1 MRKYHLEFTL
11 NMQDLSL
18 EALKVSL
25 IEFGENLEIVPL
37 AQDNTKAKDF
47 KVRISTE
54 DPTFIF
60 DTCAQFG
67 RLKSVKVRE
76 S

>member
-1 MRKYHLEFTL
+1 MHKYHLEFTL
-11 NMQDLSL
+11 IMDPLSL
-18 EALKVSL
+18 ESL
-25 IEFGENLEIVPL
+25 RNSLGEFGEDLEIFQL
-37 AQDNTKAKDF
+37 AQDNPQAKDF

-60 DTCAQFG
+60 DACAQFG
-67 RLKSVKVRE
+67 RLKSVKI